1 MVPVTTELPPTTPPA
16 PRWHRYVAIGD
27 SFTEGLWDREAEGSD
42 ACRGWADRLAEHLD
56 ARTPGGTEYA
66 NLAVR
71 GRLLGPILTDQLPA
85 ALDLQPDL
93 VSIVGGGNDILR
105 PGVDVD
111 RLADRLE
118 NAVVR
123 VRETGADV
131 LLATG
136 VDADG
141 SALLRLTRPR
151 VATFNAH
158 VWSIARR
165 HGAFVLDQWGMRFIK
180 DWRLWDVDRLHLT
193 SEGHRRVAE
202 GALEALGLEPTD
214 PAWNTPLDAPDT
226 EAWAVRA
233 RENAVWMRQHALPW
247 MQRRLTGRSSG
258 DGRSAKRPAPAA
270 PGSGAAGEHAAGA
283 PRDSAGSGADEA

>member
-1 MVPVTTELPPTTPPA
+1 MTTEHPTEHPTDATPTPPPA
-16 PRWHRYVAIGD
+16 PRWRRYVAIGD
-27 SFTEGLWDREAEGSD
+27 SFTEGLWDRETPGSD

-56 ARTPGGTEYA
+56 ARTPGGVEYA

-85 ALDLQPDL
+85 ALDLEPDL

-111 RLADRLE
+111 RLAARLE
-118 NAVVR
+118 NAVAR

-165 HGAFVLDQWGMRFIK
+165 HGAHVLDQWGMRFIK
-180 DWRLWDVDRLHLT
+180 DWRFWDVDRLHLT

-202 GALEALGLEPTD
+202 AALEALGLEPTD
-214 PAWNTPLDAPDT
+214 VTWDVPLDALTP
-226 EAWAVRA
+226 EAWSVRA

-247 MQRRLTGRSSG
+247 VQRRLTGRSSG
-258 DGRSAKRPAPAA
+258 DGRTPKRPT
-270 PGSGAAGEHAAGA
+270 AGPLGPD
-283 PRDSAGSGADEA
+283 PR